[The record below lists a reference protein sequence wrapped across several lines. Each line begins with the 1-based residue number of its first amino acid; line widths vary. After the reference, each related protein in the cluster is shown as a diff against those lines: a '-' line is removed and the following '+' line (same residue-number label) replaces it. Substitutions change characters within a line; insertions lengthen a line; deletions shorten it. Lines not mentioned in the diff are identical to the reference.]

1 MMALDNSLPDSMQI
15 AKTFSDDRLWAHELA
30 AYAEDDWSISDAL
43 RLNAGLR
50 FSLFNIDDRTYTG
63 IEPRVSL
70 RWLLSPNVS
79 LKASY
84 SRMNQYVHLISN
96 SFMDLPTDS
105 WMPVTNKLKPLVCDQ
120 VSLGGYY
127 NWNRLLD
134 FSVEGYYK
142 RMDNLLEYKDGY
154 SLIPSSVS
162 WENKMASGEGRA
174 YGLE

>member
-1 MMALDNSLPDSMQI
+1 MQI
-15 AKTFSDDRLWAHELA
+15 GQTFTDEHLWAHEMA
-30 AYAEDDWSISDAL
+30 AYAEDDWDISDVF

-50 FSLFNIDDRTYTG
+50 FSLFNVEGKTYTG
-63 IEPRVSL
+63 LEPRVSL
-70 RWLLSPNVS
+70 RWLLSRNLS

-84 SRMNQYVHLISN
+84 ARMNQYVHLISN

-105 WMPVTNKLKPLVCDQ
+105 WMPVTSRLKPLVSDQ
-120 VSLGGYY
+120 VSLGVYY

-142 RMDNLLEYKDGY
+142 KMNNLLEYKDGY

-162 WENKMASGEGRA
+162 WEDRW
-174 YGLE
+174 L